1 MSDWISHPENIV
13 FLILGLVMVGAGFR
27 SVTSRNVV
35 HAVLFLVVA
44 LAASAGLFLLLGAE
58 FVAWT
63 VVLVYI
69 GAVIVLF
76 LFGIMITR
84 APLGMET
91 QLSHSNQTKI
101 GAAIVAGAL
110 FALISVAALQGFG
123 DTEFVASPTRTDE
136 IGLSIFERFVIPFE
150 VVSVVLLAALIGG
163 IVLARRD
170 PESLDELAAPT
181 PTAVGS
187 APDQGEAS

>member
-1 MSDWISHPENIV
+1 MSDWISHPENLV
-13 FLILGLVMVGAGFR
+13 FLVIAVPMVLAGFR
-27 SVTSRNVV
+27 AVTSRNVV
-35 HAVLFLVVA
+35 HSVLFLVVA
-44 LAASAGLFLLLGAE
+44 IGASAALFVLIGAE

-69 GAVIVLF
+69 GAVIILF

-101 GAAIVAGAL
+101 GAAIVAGAM
-110 FALISVAALQGFG
+110 FVLISTAAVQAFG
-123 DTEFVASPTRTDE
+123 DEELTATPTRTDE
-136 IGLSIFERFVIPFE
+136 IGLSIFENYVIPFE
-150 VVSVVLLAALIGG
+150 AVSVVLLAALIGG

-170 PESLDELAAPT
+170 PEPSDDPRADSERT
-181 PTAVGS
+181 TVG
-187 APDQGEAS
+187 GVR

>member
-1 MSDWISHPENIV
+1 MNDWISHPENIV
-13 FLILGLVMVGAGFR
+13 FLILGLTMVGAGFR

-44 LAASAGLFLLLGAE
+44 LAASAALFLLLGAE

-69 GAVIVLF
+69 GAVVVLF

-84 APLGMET
+84 APLGTET

-110 FALISVAALQGFG
+110 FALISVAAIQGFG
-123 DTEFVASPTRTDE
+123 DTEFVASPTRTDD
-136 IGLSIFERFVIPFE
+136 IGLSIFQRFVIPFE

-170 PESLDELAAPT
+170 PESGDDLPAAPM
-181 PTAVGS
+181 AGVAAS
-187 APDQGEAS
+187 AEGDES